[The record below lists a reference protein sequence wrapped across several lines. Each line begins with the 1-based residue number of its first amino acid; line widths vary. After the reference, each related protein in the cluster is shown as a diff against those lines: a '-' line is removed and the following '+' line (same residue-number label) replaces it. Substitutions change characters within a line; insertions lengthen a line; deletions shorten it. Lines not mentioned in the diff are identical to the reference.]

1 MKNSKFLV
9 LFLITALSVSAF
21 AIFNPPNNALLKY
34 YSAYL
39 SLNLNRAMERAK
51 IVYHFKDEP
60 SFDKNQLEKELGIIK
75 EDIDDANANIANI
88 VTNMLDANK
97 KSVDK
102 YLKNI
107 DRHFA
112 QVYVDLKS
120 IPEKFKKHEDIAPL
134 LSDIYYQINKAENE
148 DHKEIK
154 RILKLKSL
162 DEPVYVKVSP

>member
-1 MKNSKFLV
+1 MKTSKLLV
-9 LFLITALSVSAF
+9 LFLLMGLSVSTF
-21 AIFNPPNNALLKY
+21 ALTDPPNNALLKY

-51 IVYHFKDEP
+51 IIYHFKNEP
-60 SFDKNQLEKELGIIK
+60 SFDKNTLEKELSIIK

-88 VTNMLDANK
+88 VTNMLDKNK

-112 QVYVDLKS
+112 QVNVDLKS
-120 IPEKFKKHEDIAPL
+120 IPGKFKKQEDIAPL

-154 RILKLKSL
+154 RILNLKAL
-162 DEPVYVKVSP
+162 DEPVFVKVSP

>member
-1 MKNSKFLV
+1 MKNSRWLV
-9 LFLITALSVSAF
+9 LFIIIGFSVSMF
-21 AIFNPPNNALLKY
+21 GTFNPPNNALLKY

-39 SLNLNRAMERAK
+39 TLNLNRAKERAK

-60 SFDKNQLEKELGIIK
+60 SFDKNQLEKDLGIIK

-88 VTNMLDANK
+88 VTNMLDENK

-107 DRHFA
+107 DEHFA
-112 QVYVDLKS
+112 QVYIDLKL
-120 IPEKFKKHEDIAPL
+120 IPQKFDKQEDIAPL

-154 RILKLKSL
+154 RILKLKAL
-162 DEPVYVKVSP
+162 DEPVLVKVSP